1 MKPVE
6 IFKALSNETRL
17 QILEWLKEPE
27 KHFSPQPVEVSDFS
41 KSGVCVTQFHEKLNV
56 TQSTASQHL
65 SLLNRAGL
73 VTAQRH
79 GKFTYY
85 KRNEEAFKQLQEMIK
100 RHINFISFLFST
112 SRFPILKHI

>member
-6 IFKALSNETRL
+6 IFKALGNETRL
-17 QILEWLKEPE
+17 QILDWLKEPE
-27 KHFSPQPVEVSDFS
+27 KYFSPQPEEVSDLQ
-41 KSGVCVTQFHEKLNV
+41 KSGVCVTQFHKKLNV

-65 SLLNRAGL
+65 SVLQRAGL

-85 KRNEEAFKQLQEMIK
+85 KRNEETFQQIKEMLGKEI
-100 RHINFISFLFST
+100 
-112 SRFPILKHI
+112 